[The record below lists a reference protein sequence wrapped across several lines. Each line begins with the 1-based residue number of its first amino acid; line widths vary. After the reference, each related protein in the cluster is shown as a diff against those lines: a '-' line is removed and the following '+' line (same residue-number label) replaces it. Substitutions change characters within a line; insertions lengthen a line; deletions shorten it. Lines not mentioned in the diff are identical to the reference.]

1 MEVKFDVKKKKLH
14 SISIIAFIAFV
25 LILSKWSIS
34 YITYPNE
41 SLLNKII
48 FDLQDHLYFPF
59 IINLLN
65 FDLNPDYLGTF
76 VGSKIIPMPIYSVI
90 FHSAIY
96 SIFSEYSFIILEY
109 FSVFLFLYIFFKIFK
124 ELNITDYISIIFSII
139 IFLLPDFFIHFNK
152 ISSNLINFNSLQS
165 LYSFRFPRPLISN
178 IYFFWGILLAIY
190 FYKDQISKNKIFI
203 YIGISLG
210 LNFGSVYYNF
220 VILCVL
226 FLILFFFKIFNK
238 NKFYFLKLI
247 KKIIISIVF
256 FIFFALPFII
266 ILFYSEPD
274 YAIKVGTLHLNYEK
288 KIYLIN
294 YLLSRFF
301 SLKFIILFATN
312 SFLLFFLLKSKNFY
326 CNNTLIVLYLL
337 FISSIIS
344 PIIFILFSPVI
355 SEIYH
360 FLDLIVAISILIF
373 VIFIILII
381 SKFYMNKIKSK
392 KFNSLISNN
401 NIFFALIV
409 LFLVVIFNVNYLYKY
424 NKHNYNGFRQD
435 IVILNNFLST
445 GNNYDTFNNILAF
458 NTRIQTWWILKDKK
472 KLTTVDSIFSSLNFD
487 NLELSF
493 LNNIKYL
500 GISKNNFIKLIK
512 NKKTSWRYVNRYVAY
527 FSTYKYQ
534 ANALT
539 TYKDSLNFDSN
550 TLNYI
555 KNSSPTKTQQIII
568 PKNEVKRLADLFDTI
583 KIPNIDIPDMIIL
596 ERKSPINKYSAID
609 LEHFCKLDYFNF
621 IEIYINKNKA
631 KCL

>member
-1 MEVKFDVKKKKLH
+1 MEVKFDSKKKNL
-14 SISIIAFIAFV
+14 SSLSLISFIAFA
-25 LILSKWSIS
+25 LISLKWSIS
-34 YITYPNE
+34 YFVYPNE

-48 FDLQDHLYFPF
+48 FDIQDHLYFPF

-65 FDLNPDYLGTF
+65 FDLNPDYLGSF
-76 VGSKIIPMPIYSVI
+76 VDSKIIPVPIYSVI

-124 ELNITDYISIIFSII
+124 ELNISDYISIIFSII

-152 ISSNLINFNSLQS
+152 ISFNLINFNSLQN
-165 LYSFRFPRPLISN
+165 LYSFRFPRPLISS

-203 YIGISLG
+203 YIGINLG

-220 VILCVL
+220 IVLCVL
-226 FLILFFFKIFNK
+226 FLVLFFFKIFNK
-238 NKFYFLKLI
+238 DKFYFFKLI
-247 KKIIISIVF
+247 KKINISIIF
-256 FIFFALPFII
+256 FILFALPFII
-266 ILFYSEPD
+266 ILLYSEPD
-274 YAIKVGTLHLNYEK
+274 YALKMGALYLNYEK
-288 KIYLIN
+288 KFYLIN
-294 YLLSRFF
+294 YLLSHFF
-301 SLKFIILFATN
+301 SLKFIIFFAIN
-312 SFLLFFLLKSKNFY
+312 SFLLFFLLKNKNFY
-326 CNNTLIVLYLL
+326 CSKTLIVLYLL

-355 SEIYH
+355 TEIYH
-360 FLDLIVAISILIF
+360 FLDLIVALSILTF
-373 VIFIILII
+373 VIFLILII

-392 KFNSLISNN
+392 KFISLIANS
-401 NIFFALIV
+401 NIFFVLII
-409 LFLVVIFNVNYLYKY
+409 FSLVIIFNVNYFYKY
-424 NKHNYNGFRQD
+424 KKYNNNGFRQD
-435 IVILNNFLST
+435 IEILNNFLST
-445 GNNYDTFNNILAF
+445 SNNYDKFNNILTF
-458 NTRIQTWWILKDKK
+458 NTRIQAWWLLKGKK
-472 KLTTVDSIFSSLNFD
+472 KLTTVGSTLSSLNFD

-512 NKKTSWRYVNRYVAY
+512 NKKTSWRYDNRYVIY

-550 TLNYI
+550 TLEYI
-555 KNSSPTKTQQIII
+555 KNSRPTMTQQIII
-568 PKNEVKRLADLFDTI
+568 PKNEFERLADLFDTI

-596 ERKSPINKYSAID
+596 EKKSPINKYSVID

>member
-76 VGSKIIPMPIYSVI
+76 VDSKIIPMPIYSVI

-294 YLLSRFF
+294 YLLSHFF

-409 LFLVVIFNVNYLYKY
+409 LFLVV
-424 NKHNYNGFRQD
+424 QM
-435 IVILNNFLST
+435 S
-445 GNNYDTFNNILAF
+445 
-458 NTRIQTWWILKDKK
+458 
-472 KLTTVDSIFSSLNFD
+472 
-487 NLELSF
+487 
-493 LNNIKYL
+493 
-500 GISKNNFIKLIK
+500 
-512 NKKTSWRYVNRYVAY
+512 
-527 FSTYKYQ
+527 
-534 ANALT
+534 
-539 TYKDSLNFDSN
+539 
-550 TLNYI
+550 
-555 KNSSPTKTQQIII
+555 
-568 PKNEVKRLADLFDTI
+568 
-583 KIPNIDIPDMIIL
+583 
-596 ERKSPINKYSAID
+596 
-609 LEHFCKLDYFNF
+609 
-621 IEIYINKNKA
+621 
-631 KCL
+631 